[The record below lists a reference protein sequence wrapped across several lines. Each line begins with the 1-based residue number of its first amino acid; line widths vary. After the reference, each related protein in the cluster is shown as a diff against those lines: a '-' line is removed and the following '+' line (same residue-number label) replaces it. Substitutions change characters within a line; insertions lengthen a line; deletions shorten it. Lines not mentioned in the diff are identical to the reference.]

1 MLEKID
7 KIQALLNVPNVDAD
21 TETAITNMKIL
32 NLLVDL
38 RTEAEQLILSSVVF
52 NEADKTKTQQKEN
65 IVAIMQADEK
75 DGIYKSE
82 VELSCKCPICGK
94 EMTSQVVKHHH
105 CKECKEHFT
114 TT

>member
-1 MLEKID
+1 MKLALEIINREIAQRQLANKHDHLRKDICT
-7 KIQALLNVPNVDAD
+7 KEIEELQRVV
-21 TETAITNMKIL
+21 
-32 NLLVDL
+32 NLLSIPV
-38 RTEAEQLILSSVVF
+38 VVF
-52 NEADKTKTQQKEN
+52 NESDKTKTQQKEN

-105 CKECKEHFT
+105 CKECKENFT